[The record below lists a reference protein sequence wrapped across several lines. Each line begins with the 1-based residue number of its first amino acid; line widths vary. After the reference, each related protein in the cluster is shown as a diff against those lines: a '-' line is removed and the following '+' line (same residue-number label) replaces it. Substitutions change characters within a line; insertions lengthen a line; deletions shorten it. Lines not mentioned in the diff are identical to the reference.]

1 MYHSIIGITDRSVSS
16 MACARR
22 VACARLMP
30 PTGALLAG
38 MLALASFAPKA
49 QAALII
55 APIYSPD
62 INPEARTIIE
72 SAIKFYTDNF
82 QGNVRVTV
90 GFGLQPGGGASA
102 TYGIDRISYDA
113 YLRQLRGNIT
123 ESATDVSALG
133 SLPATSPIGNGQVIL
148 PETLAANL
156 GLGIQNPATQVQV
169 AVGQNCVGLT
179 IQACVAFSSS
189 YLTGGANGGPA
200 AGLFGVTQHE
210 INEILGT
217 ASGLS
222 SGSTAAAASAADL
235 FRFGAPGVRSWSNNI
250 GTAIPCQAGTPVAY
264 LSING
269 GQTNLASYNNCN
281 NLGDYGDFLSPANP
295 SQVQDAFGL
304 TTNPARLSL
313 TSPES
318 VLLDATGWN
327 YVTSTVVASGTPV
340 PVTEKAV
347 FVGTQFEGDPPGA
360 VPEPAT
366 IGLAG
371 IALAVLFM
379 GRARRVAGR

>member
-1 MYHSIIGITDRSVSS
+1 MYHSIITDRSVSS
-16 MACARR
+16 MACARSLPR
-22 VACARLMP
+22 K
-30 PTGALLAG
+30 GALLAG

-55 APIYSPD
+55 TPIYSPE
-62 INPEARTIIE
+62 IGPEARTTIE

-133 SLPATSPIGNGQVIL
+133 SLPTTSPIGNGQVIL

-156 GLGIQNPATQVQV
+156 GLGTQNPAAQV
-169 AVGQNCVGLT
+169 AVGQNCAGLE
-179 IQACVAFSSS
+179 IQACVAFGSS

-222 SGSTAAAASAADL
+222 RGSTATAPSAADL
-235 FRFGAPGVRSWSNNI
+235 FRFGAPGVRSWSNDN

-281 NLGDYGDFLSPANP
+281 NGGDYGDFLSPADP
-295 SQVQDAFGL
+295 GQVQDAFGP
-304 TTNPARLSL
+304 TTNPATLSL

-318 VLLDATGWN
+318 ALLDATGWN
-327 YVTSTVVASGTPV
+327 YVGSTVVASGTPA

-347 FVGTQFEGDPPGA
+347 SVGMQFEGDPPEA

-366 IGLAG
+366 IGLGG
-371 IALAVLFM
+371 IALALLFM
-379 GRARRVAGR
+379 GRRRVARR